1 MSTWGVF
8 LWEDRD
14 GRASNQMVLLGRWKR
29 RIEAPDLAKVV
40 ETYAHGSK
48 VAATRTD
55 NEGKKLE
62 EKEIVKLC
70 LGPDAAQEHIEGHH
84 PDAVYIENKASGI
97 QLVKELR
104 RRRNPATPV
113 QPWTPP
119 RGLRVTGLQS
129 STTGREPGKFA
140 RAQLGSIVLE
150 SGAVWY
156 MDVPWAEEVIDGCA
170 KCRFDGSDESDDL
183 EDTVVMAFLIVRQ
196 RYMVETESDID
207 EEEEAEDDWR
217 MREQRNVRFYG
228 RPA

>member
-1 MSTWGVF
+1 MPKCWSGSWPNASHRSPYQFCRPRCRCKNMSTWGVF
-8 LWEDRD
+8 LWKDRD

-156 MDVPWAEEVIDGCA
+156 MAIVPRILLAADAVSSPIGSWTSR
-170 KCRFDGSDESDDL
+170 RFPCVSYPPPC
-183 EDTVVMAFLIVRQ
+183 T
-196 RYMVETESDID
+196 
-207 EEEEAEDDWR
+207 
-217 MREQRNVRFYG
+217 MRLGTMR
-228 RPA
+228 